1 MKKDVIYID
10 IEDDITS
17 IIGKAK
23 DAGAK
28 IVALVPPKRIGV
40 LQSAVN
46 LKLLQKSATGSD
58 KRIVLI
64 TNDHSLTALAA
75 GLKIPVAKNLQ
86 SRPEIPQLDAP
97 DHEDEE
103 IINGEDLPVGELAA
117 AAGVEP
123 VAAKLAATGPDS
135 MADDIASQVDLHTLN
150 NAPAGAAAAKVA
162 DKAKKPAGKGGMK
175 SLVKVPNFDQFRKKI
190 FFIGGGA
197 LALILLLWWMFG
209 VAPHA
214 TVTISA
220 KTTSVAIDQT
230 LTLDPSAQSS
240 SADDLKFKANSQQ
253 IKKSVS
259 TDFTATGT
267 KDIGTKASGTVT
279 ITNSFDSDS
288 KTVPAGTVFTAASG
302 QHFTST
308 ADVTVPGATV
318 SGGSIHAGSAQASLT
333 AADIG
338 PDYNVPAQSY
348 SVSGYDSL
356 SASGSAMSG
365 GDKQT
370 VTVVSQADVDKA
382 KTQLAQQDANAVKT
396 QLKKQFTGDY
406 IVIDES
412 FTSDQGTPSVSPNV
426 NEQAKSGKLT
436 VETTYT
442 MEGLARTDVN
452 QLLSSA
458 LKSALDTKPNQS
470 IFSNGSNNIQFSN
483 FQKFDNGTYSARL
496 TTTGFIGTK
505 IDTDALAKQVAG
517 KRYGE
522 IQAIVNQ
529 IPNVDNV
536 DIKFSPFWV
545 NSAPSNPKK
554 VDIKFSIQNGG
565 K

>member
-17 IIGKAK
+17 IIGKVK
-23 DAGAK
+23 DATAK

-46 LKLLQKSATGSD
+46 LKLLQKSAGETD

-75 GLKIPVAKNLQ
+75 GLKVPVAKNLQ
-86 SRPEIPQLDAP
+86 SRPEIPQLEAP
-97 DHEDEE
+97 EVADEE
-103 IINGEDLPVGELAA
+103 VINGEDLPIGELAA
-117 AAGVEP
+117 AAGKEAE
-123 VAAKLAATGPDS
+123 VAKPAAAFS
-135 MADDIASQVDLHTLN
+135 AADGISSQVDLRTLN
-150 NAPAGAAAAKVA
+150 NKPTAGAGVAKAAKA
-162 DKAKKPAGKGGMK
+162 PGNKDKK
-175 SLVKVPNFDQFRKKI
+175 SLIKVPNFNKFRKK
-190 FFIGGGA
+190 FFLIGGGA
-197 LALILLLWWMFG
+197 IALIILLWWMFG

-220 KTTSVAIDQT
+220 KTTPVSIDQT
-230 LTLDPSAQSS
+230 LTLDPGLQSS
-240 SADDLKFKANSQQ
+240 SASDLKFKAASQQ

-267 KDIGTKASGTVT
+267 KDVGSKAGGTVS

-288 KTVPAGTVFTAASG
+288 KTVPAGTT
-302 QHFTST
+302 FTSANGKAFAST
-308 ADVTVPGATV
+308 ASVTIPGATV
-318 SGGSIHAGSAQASLT
+318 SGGSIHAGSAQVSIQ

-338 PDYNVPAQSY
+338 SDYNIAAQSY
-348 SVSGYDSL
+348 SISGYDSL
-356 SASGSAMSG
+356 SASGSVMSG

-382 KTQLAQQDANAVKT
+382 KTQLAQQDTNAVKT
-396 QLKKQFTGDY
+396 QLKKQFSSDY
-406 IVIDES
+406 IVVDES
-412 FTSDQGTPSVSPNV
+412 FSYDQAKPSVSPGV
-426 NEQAKSGKLT
+426 DDQAKQAKLT

-442 MEGLARTDVN
+442 FIGLARKDVN
-452 QLLSSA
+452 DLLNSA
-458 LKSALDTKPNQS
+458 LKSALGTKPNQS
-470 IFSNGSNNIQFSN
+470 IFSNGNNTIAFNN
-483 FQKFDNGTYSARL
+483 FQKFDNGAYSVRL
-496 TTTGFIGTK
+496 STTGYIGSK
-505 IDTDALAKQVAG
+505 IDTDTLAKQVAG

-529 IPNVDNV
+529 IPNVNNV

-545 NSAPSNPKK
+545 SSAPGDPKK
-554 VDIKFSIQNGG
+554 VDIKFSISNDG

>member
-17 IIGKAK
+17 IIGKVK

-46 LKLLQKSATGSD
+46 LKLLQKSAHETD

-75 GLKIPVAKNLQ
+75 GLKIPIAKNLQ

-97 DHEDEE
+97 EVEDEE
-103 IINGEDLPVGELAA
+103 VINGEDLPVGELAA
-117 AAGVEP
+117 AAGLEP
-123 VAAKLAATGPDS
+123 EAAKSAAAASDS

-150 NAPAGAAAAKVA
+150 DTDATKKLVA
-162 DKAKKPAGKGGMK
+162 AKKPGDKKK
-175 SLVKVPNFDQFRKKI
+175 SFVKVPNFTQFRKK
-190 FFIGGGA
+190 FFIIGGGA
-197 LALILLLWWMFG
+197 VALIVLLWWMFG

-220 KTTSVAIDQT
+220 KTTSVNIDQT
-230 LTLDPSAQSS
+230 LTLDPGAQATSAG
-240 SADDLKFKANSQQ
+240 DLKFKANSQQ

-259 TDFTATGT
+259 SDFTATGT
-267 KDIGTKASGTVT
+267 KDIGDKATGSVT

-302 QHFTST
+302 QQFVNPS
-308 ADVTVPGATV
+308 AVTIPGASV
-318 SGGSIHAGSAQASLT
+318 SGGHINAGSAQTPLT

-338 PDYNVPAQSY
+338 TDYNIPAQSY

-356 SASGSAMSG
+356 SANGSAMSG
-365 GDKQT
+365 GSKQT
-370 VTVVSQADVDKA
+370 VTVVAQTDVDKA
-382 KTQLAQQDANAVKT
+382 KTQLAQQDANAVKA
-396 QLKKQFTGDY
+396 QLKKQFSGDY
-406 IVIDES
+406 VVVDES
-412 FTSDQGTPSVSPNV
+412 FTTDTGTPSVSPNIG
-426 NEQAKSGKLT
+426 EQAKTGKLT

-442 MEGLARTDVN
+442 MLGLARNDIN
-452 QLLSSA
+452 QLLNSA
-458 LKSALDTKPNQS
+458 LKSALDTKPDQS
-470 IFSNGSNNIQFSN
+470 IFSNGSNSLEFSN

-496 TTTGFIGTK
+496 TTIGYIGTK

-529 IPNVDNV
+529 IPNVNSV
-536 DIKFSPFWV
+536 DIKLSPFWV
-545 NSAPSNPKK
+545 NSAPGNPKK
-554 VDIKFSIQNGG
+554 VDIKFSIQNDG

>member
-17 IIGKAK
+17 IIGKVK
-23 DAGAK
+23 EAGAK

-46 LKLLQKSATGSD
+46 LKLLQKSAGETD

-64 TNDHSLTALAA
+64 TSDHSLTALAA

-86 SRPEIPQLDAP
+86 SRPEIPQLEAP
-97 DHEDEE
+97 EIAEEE
-103 IINGEDLPVGELAA
+103 IINGEELPVGELAA
-117 AAGVEP
+117 AAGNEP
-123 VAAKLAATGPDS
+123 EAAKPAVAASSAADAIS
-135 MADDIASQVDLHTLN
+135 SQVDLRTLN
-150 NAPAGAAAAKVA
+150 SKPTAGAAIA
-162 DKAKKPAGKGGMK
+162 DAAKKPANKNKK
-175 SLVKVPNFDQFRKKI
+175 SLIKVPNFNTFRKK
-190 FFIGGGA
+190 FFLIGGGA
-197 LALILLLWWMFG
+197 VLLIILLWWMFG

-220 KTTSVAIDQT
+220 KTTPISIDQT
-230 LTLDPSAQSS
+230 LALDPNLQNTSTS
-240 SADDLKFKANSQQ
+240 DLKFKASSQQ

-259 TDFTATGT
+259 ADFTATGT
-267 KDIGTKASGTVT
+267 KDVGSKAGGTVS

-288 KTVPAGTVFTAASG
+288 KTVPAGTVFTSANGKTFTNTAA
-302 QHFTST
+302 
-308 ADVTVPGATV
+308 VTIPGATV
-318 SGGSIHAGSAQASLT
+318 SGGSIHAGSAQTSLQAT
-333 AADIG
+333 SIG
-338 PDYNVPAQSY
+338 TDYNIAAQSY

-382 KTQLAQQDANAVKT
+382 KTQLAQQDTNAVKT
-396 QLKKQFTGDY
+396 QLKKQFSGDY
-406 IVIDES
+406 IVVDES
-412 FTSDQGTPSVSPNV
+412 YTYDQASPSVSPGV
-426 NEQAKSGKLT
+426 DEQAKQAKLT

-442 MEGLARTDVN
+442 LLGLARKDVN
-452 QLLSSA
+452 DLLNSA

-470 IFSNGSNNIQFSN
+470 IFSNGSNNISFQN
-483 FQKFDNGTYSARL
+483 FQKFDNGTYSTRL
-496 TTTGFIGTK
+496 TTTGYIGSK
-505 IDTDALAKQVAG
+505 IDTGALAKQVAG

-545 NSAPSNPKK
+545 SSAPGDPKK
-554 VDIKFSIQNGG
+554 VDIKFSISNDG

>member
-10 IEDDITS
+10 IEDDITG
-17 IIGKAK
+17 IIGKVK

-46 LKLLQKSATGSD
+46 LKLLQKSANETE
-58 KRIVLI
+58 KRVVLI
-64 TNDHSLTALAA
+64 TSDHSLTALAA

-86 SRPEIPQLDAP
+86 SRPEIPQLETLETP
-97 DHEDEE
+97 DEE
-103 IINGEDLPVGELAA
+103 VINGEELPVGELAA
-117 AAGVEP
+117 AAAIEP
-123 VAAKLAATGPDS
+123 ETAKLATAAPSAADS
-135 MADDIASQVDLHTLN
+135 ISSQVDLHTLN
-150 NAPAGAAAAKVA
+150 SANTKPSPT
-162 DKAKKPAGKGGMK
+162 KKPDGSKK
-175 SLVKVPNFDQFRKKI
+175 PLIKVPNFNQFRKKL
-190 FFIGGGA
+190 FLIGGGA
-197 LALILLLWWMFG
+197 VALIILLWWMFG

-220 KTTSVAIDQT
+220 KTTPISIDQA
-230 LTLDPSAQSS
+230 LTLDPNAQATSVG
-240 SADDLKFKANSQQ
+240 DLKFKANSQQ

-259 TDFTATGT
+259 ADFTATGS

-279 ITNSFDSDS
+279 ITNTFDSDS

-302 QHFTST
+302 QQFTIT
-308 ADVTVPGATV
+308 VGVTIPGATV
-318 SGGSIHAGSAQASLT
+318 SGGSIKAGSAQASLQ

-338 PDYNVPAQSY
+338 TDYNIPPQSY
-348 SVSGYDSL
+348 TVTGYDSL
-356 SASGSAMSG
+356 SANGSAMSG

-370 VTVVSQADVDKA
+370 VTVVAQADVDKA
-382 KTQLAQQDANAVKT
+382 KTQLAQQDANAVKA

-406 IVIDES
+406 IVVDES
-412 FTSDQGTPSVSPNV
+412 FVSDQGAPSVSPNV
-426 NEQAKSGKLT
+426 GEQGKTGKLT

-442 MEGLARTDVN
+442 LLGLARTDVN
-452 QLLSSA
+452 GLLNAA

-470 IFSNGSNNIQFSN
+470 IFSNGSSSIQFSA
-483 FQKFDNGTYSARL
+483 FQKFDNGAYSTRL
-496 TTTGFIGTK
+496 TTTGYIGSK
-505 IDTDALAKQVAG
+505 IDTEALAKQLAG

-522 IQAIVNQ
+522 IQAAVNQ

-545 NSAPSNPKK
+545 TSAPNDPKK
-554 VDIKFSIQNGG
+554 VDIKFTIQNGG

>member
-17 IIGKAK
+17 IIGKVK

-46 LKLLQKSATGSD
+46 LKLLQKSAGETD

-64 TNDHSLTALAA
+64 TSDHSLTALAA

-97 DHEDEE
+97 EVDEE
-103 IINGEDLPVGELAA
+103 EVINGEELPIGELAA
-117 AAGVEP
+117 AAGTEPEVAKPP
-123 VAAKLAATGPDS
+123 VAGPS
-135 MADDIASQVDLHTLN
+135 STADDISSEVDLRTLN
-150 NAPAGAAAAKVA
+150 KTAAAGAAAAP
-162 DKAKKPAGKGGMK
+162 KKPAKKDMK
-175 SLVKVPNFDQFRKKI
+175 SLIKVPNFNQFRKK
-190 FFIGGGA
+190 FFLIGGGA
-197 LALILLLWWMFG
+197 VLLIILLWWMFG

-220 KTTSVAIDQT
+220 KTTPISIDQT
-230 LTLDPSAQSS
+230 LSLDPNGSTSVN
-240 SADDLKFKANSQQ
+240 DLKFKANSQQ

-259 TDFTATGT
+259 ADFTATGS
-267 KDIGTKASGTVT
+267 KDIGNKASGTVT

-288 KTVPAGTVFTAASG
+288 KTVPAGTVFTSASG
-302 QHFTST
+302 MRFVST
-308 ADVTVPGATV
+308 AAVTVPGATV
-318 SGGSIHAGSAQASLT
+318 AGGAVRPGTASAALQAT
-333 AADIG
+333 DIG
-338 PDYNVPAQSY
+338 TAYNIPAQSY

-356 SASGSAMSG
+356 SANGGAMSG

-382 KTQLAQQDANAVKT
+382 KTQLAQQDSNAVKT
-396 QLKKQFTGDY
+396 QLKKQFNGDY

-412 FTSDQGTPSVSPNV
+412 FTTDQGSPTVSPNV
-426 NEQAKSGKLT
+426 DEQAKQGKVT

-442 MEGLARTDVN
+442 LLGLARKDVN
-452 QLLSSA
+452 ELLNSA

-470 IFSNGSNNIQFSN
+470 IFSNGSNSIKFSN
-483 FQKFDNGTYSARL
+483 FQKFDGNTYSTRL
-496 TTTGFIGTK
+496 NTTGYIGSK

-529 IPNVDNV
+529 IPNVNNV

-545 NSAPSNPKK
+545 NSAPGDPKK
-554 VDIKFSIQNGG
+554 VDIKFSISNDG

>member
-10 IEDDITS
+10 IEDDITG
-17 IIGKAK
+17 IIGKVK

-46 LKLLQKSATGSD
+46 LKLLQKSANESG
-58 KRIVLI
+58 KRVVLI
-64 TNDHSLTALAA
+64 TNDHSLSILAA

-97 DHEDEE
+97 EIDDEE
-103 IINGEDLPVGELAA
+103 IIDGANLPVGELAA
-117 AAGVEP
+117 AAGIESE
-123 VAAKLAATGPDS
+123 VANPLATAPDS
-135 MADDIASQVDLHTLN
+135 TADDISSQVDLRPLN
-150 NAPAGAAAAKVA
+150 ATPATKADRAKL
-162 DKAKKPAGKGGMK
+162 PTSGKK
-175 SLVKVPNFDQFRKKI
+175 SLVKVPNFNQFRKKI
-190 FFIGGGA
+190 FLIGGGT
-197 LALILLLWWMFG
+197 LAFIVLLWWMFG
-209 VAPHA
+209 IAPHA

-220 KTTSVAIDQT
+220 KTTPISIDQT
-230 LTLDPSAQSS
+230 LSMDPSAQSS
-240 SADDLKFKANSQQ
+240 SVNELKFKANSQQ

-302 QHFTST
+302 QHFSNT
-308 ADVTVPGATV
+308 ADVTIPGATV
-318 SGGSIHAGSAQASLT
+318 SGGSIHAGSAQVALT

-338 PDYNVPAQSY
+338 PDYNIPAQSY

-356 SASGSAMSG
+356 TANGSAMSG

-370 VTVVSQADVDKA
+370 VTVVSQTDVDKA
-382 KTQLAQQDANAVKT
+382 KTQLAQQDANAVKA
-396 QLKKQFTGDY
+396 QLEKQFSGDF
-406 IVIDES
+406 IVVNES
-412 FTSDQGTPSVSPNV
+412 FTSDQGTPTVSPNV
-426 NEQAKSGKLT
+426 NEQAKTAKLT
-436 VETTYT
+436 VETTYALQ
-442 MEGLARTDVN
+442 GLARSDVQ
-452 QLLSSA
+452 QLLNSA

-470 IFSNGSNNIQFSN
+470 IFSNGSNTIQFSN
-483 FQKFDNGTYSARL
+483 FQKFDNGTYSSRL
-496 TTTGFIGTK
+496 TTTGYIGTK
-505 IDTDALAKQVAG
+505 IDTAALAKQVAG

-536 DIKFSPFWV
+536 DIKLSPFWV
-545 NSAPSNPKK
+545 NSAPGNPKK
-554 VDIKFSIQNGG
+554 VDIKFTIQNDA